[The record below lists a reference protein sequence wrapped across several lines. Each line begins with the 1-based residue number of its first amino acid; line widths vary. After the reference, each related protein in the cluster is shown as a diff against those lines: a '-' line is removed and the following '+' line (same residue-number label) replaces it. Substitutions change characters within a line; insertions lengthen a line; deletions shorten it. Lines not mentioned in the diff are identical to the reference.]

1 MSHTLR
7 IYITHKLDPLSTPL
21 AGCWCLSVGQAGLRT
36 QLFQPSPE
44 PWSSVLHGLNW
55 SRRNYCPLVEI
66 NGHPFLHGTLLQRRN
81 TVHSRNTVHA
91 FPSFP
96 HAHCSSNESTVHV
109 SKHRSLSYARR
120 GTVAPKKILFIREN
134 TPATA
139 AAFDMWSPR
148 FLDRSLPL
156 HAPNE
161 RRLFFSMHVR

>member
-1 MSHTLR
+1 VSFSRAGRVADSTLPAVSW
-7 IYITHKLDPLSTPL
+7 TLVFSLAWPQLVTQKLLST
-21 AGCWCLSVGQAGLRT
+21 
-36 QLFQPSPE
+36 
-44 PWSSVLHGLNW
+44 
-55 SRRNYCPLVEI
+55 RRNQWP
-66 NGHPFLHGTLLQRRN
+66 PFSTRN
-81 TVHSRNTVHA
+81 TVAKAEHCSQQEHGSC